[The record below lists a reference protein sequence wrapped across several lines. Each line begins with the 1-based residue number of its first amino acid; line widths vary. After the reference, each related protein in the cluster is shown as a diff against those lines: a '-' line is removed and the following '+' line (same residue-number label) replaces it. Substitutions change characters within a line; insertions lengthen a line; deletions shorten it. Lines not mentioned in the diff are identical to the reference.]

1 VNDLS
6 RIHEPVSDLFRSNP
20 DSSPAL
26 GSDLLDAYHRDGF
39 VAPVPMFSADQLG
52 VLRAELDQLSDPN
65 QPFNPLW
72 YEFHRNEST
81 DDDTVLFHALGAW
94 RISKAFHDALW
105 NIRFLLPAS
114 QILGGKVRFWH
125 DQVFCKPPRC
135 GGPVA
140 WHQDYSYWTRTGPM
154 NHLTCWIALDDSDK
168 ENGCLHYIPGSHRWS
183 LLPMP
188 QIAGSFDAI
197 SSDLTEQQKNQLQAP
212 VPVEIAAGE
221 ACFHHPLTLHGS
233 EGNRSDRPRRAMVI
247 NVMLDGTRSLSD
259 EPLLEGVDP
268 IPKGRP
274 VGGQFFPLLERA
286 NQR

>member
-1 VNDLS
+1 M
-6 RIHEPVSDLFRSNP
+6 SDLFRSNP

-52 VLRAELDQLSDPN
+52 VLRAELNQLSDPN

-114 QILGGKVRFWH
+114 QILGGKVRFWY

-197 SSDLTEQQKNQLQAP
+197 SSDLTEQQKDQLQAP

-274 VGGQFFPLLERA
+274 VGGQFFPLLE
-286 NQR
+286 